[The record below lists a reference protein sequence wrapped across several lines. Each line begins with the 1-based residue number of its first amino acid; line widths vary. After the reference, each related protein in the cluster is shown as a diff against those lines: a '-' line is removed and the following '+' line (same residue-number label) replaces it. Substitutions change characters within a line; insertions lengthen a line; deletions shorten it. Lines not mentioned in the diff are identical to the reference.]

1 MYLVEKGKNVEQKN
15 FHTILNMVLLNWIMV
30 QQKFKSVEDYLKLPY
45 TIEIFRDETGDDASW
60 VARVIELPGCITQ
73 GDTITDLAEMI
84 EDAMRAWI
92 ESALADG
99 DPVPEPRPL
108 TDYSGKFVTRVP
120 RSLHRELVAAAGRE
134 GVSLNSYITMAL
146 SKAVSQTNSN

>member
-1 MYLVEKGKNVEQKN
+1 MGRKEK
-15 FHTILNMVLLNWIMV
+15 LLAKMHLS
-30 QQKFKSVEDYLKLPY
+30 KTVEDYLKLPY
-45 TIEIFRDETGDDASW
+45 TIEIFRDESDGNAGW

-73 GDTITDLAEMI
+73 SDTIADLVEMI
-84 EDAMRAWI
+84 EDAMRVWI
-92 ESALADG
+92 ESALEDG

-120 RSLHRELVAAAGRE
+120 RSLHRELVQAAGRE

-146 SKAVSQTNSN
+146 SKAVIQKP

>member
-1 MYLVEKGKNVEQKN
+1 MNWVWMSLVKKMTQKQLSK
-15 FHTILNMVLLNWIMV
+15 TV
-30 QQKFKSVEDYLKLPY
+30 KDYLKLPY
-45 TIEIFRDETGDDASW
+45 TIEIFRDESDGNAGW

-73 GDTITDLAEMI
+73 GDTIADLAEMI
-84 EDAMRAWI
+84 EDAMRVWI

-120 RSLHRELVAAAGRE
+120 RSLHRELVQAAGRE
-134 GVSLNSYITMAL
+134 GVSLNSYVTMAL
-146 SKAVSQTNSN
+146 SKAVTQKPQ